1 MFTPQAL
8 RQIIR
13 LSLQPITAT
22 SHPFWTPDAEEIL
35 LMIAAHESQLG
46 KYIVQIGGG
55 PARGVYQ
62 IEPETMQDNYD
73 NFLNARPELKKQFAT
88 VSGYDG
94 PDVDQLTDNPIYGT
108 LHARLKIYRSPGAIP
123 HDLPAMAEYAKAVFN
138 SAGGSATAKEYLDDY
153 YRLVFGK

>member
-1 MFTPQAL
+1 ML
-8 RQIIR
+8 
-13 LSLQPITAT
+13 
-22 SHPFWTPDAEEIL
+22 
-35 LMIAAHESQLG
+35 AAHESQLG

-73 NFLNARPELKKQFAT
+73 NFLNARPSLAQQFQRI
-88 VSGYDG
+88 SGVFG

-108 LHARLKIYRSPGAIP
+108 LHARLKLYRAPGAIP
-123 HDLPAMAEYAKAVFN
+123 HYLPEMAEYAKAVFN
-138 SAGGSATAKEYLDDY
+138 SAGGAATAKQYLDDY